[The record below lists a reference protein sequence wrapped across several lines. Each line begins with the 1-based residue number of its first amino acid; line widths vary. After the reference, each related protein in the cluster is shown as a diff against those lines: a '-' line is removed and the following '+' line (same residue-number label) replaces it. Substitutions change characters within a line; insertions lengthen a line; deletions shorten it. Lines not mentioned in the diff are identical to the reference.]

1 MRIRIDVDS
10 ICQNLGARILGNVNA
25 IFLPAKNFECKD
37 EFYIRG
43 LGCTDVLS
51 DRKITI
57 KKT

>member
-1 MRIRIDVDS
+1 MRIRIDVDF
-10 ICQNLGARILGNVNA
+10 IRRNLAARILGNVNA
-25 IFLPAKNFECKD
+25 IFLPAKNVECKD

-43 LGCTDVLS
+43 LGCADVLS